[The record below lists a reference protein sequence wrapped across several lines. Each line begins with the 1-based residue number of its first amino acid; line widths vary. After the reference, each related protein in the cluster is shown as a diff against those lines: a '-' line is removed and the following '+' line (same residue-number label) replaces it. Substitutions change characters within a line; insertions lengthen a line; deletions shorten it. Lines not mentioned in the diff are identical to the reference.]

1 MIIEILLF
9 IILIIFLFL
18 REKIINLIKKN
29 NIQKELIFVLLLF
42 LVFYNLGKSPLAFV
56 SLFILIGVFYNQKC
70 IKLGRTL
77 CCELEKFE
85 KLLDEEQKPTDMN
98 LKNKKT
104 NKKIKKQLKI
114 AKKIKKIK
122 EKMKNL
128 EENL

>member
-1 MIIEILLF
+1 M
-9 IILIIFLFL
+9 
-18 REKIINLIKKN
+18 NLIKRN

-42 LVFYNLGKSPLAFV
+42 LVFYNLGKSPLSFV

-70 IKLGRTL
+70 IKLWGIL
-77 CCELEKFE
+77 CEELGKFE
-85 KLLDEEQKPTDMN
+85 KLLDEEEQIEEETS
-98 LKNKKT
+98 KNKKK